1 MRRPYVPIP
10 CTSHLCAD
18 WIVDVHSCSGGADN
32 TILKY
37 DMSRAESA
45 LSSSS
50 SSSSFIGEYRDH
62 TVSTLPTLFLFV
74 RVKKRS
80 TRRIASELLHA
91 IPTRTR
97 YFSASGM
104 LAPRPPPRQTFY
116 LFIFIFIPEIA
127 KTGSSYCMMVGQA
140 AE

>member
-1 MRRPYVPIP
+1 MTLDFSATNRYLYRSVMRRPYVPIP

-45 LSSSS
+45 SSS

-97 YFSASGM
+97 YFSALGM
-104 LAPRPPPRQTFY
+104 LAPRPPPHAKH
-116 LFIFIFIPEIA
+116 LFIYFHLH
-127 KTGSSYCMMVGQA
+127 S
-140 AE
+140 